1 MTLPGRFPFR
11 TIKKSVDKDIYI
23 GGKKKKK
30 QKGNNKVLT
39 LVFSGWW
46 ANVGDASPYFY
57 IILKFPLLNFI
68 VFIIIKQHS
77 LKEKGC
83 PGPSA
88 MTHE

>member
-23 GGKKKKK
+23 GEKKKK
-30 QKGNNKVLT
+30 NRREYNKVLT

-46 ANVGDASPYFY
+46 ANVGDASPYFS
-57 IILKFPLLNFI
+57 IILKFPLLNCI

-77 LKEKGC
+77 LKEKGS

-88 MTHE
+88 LTHE